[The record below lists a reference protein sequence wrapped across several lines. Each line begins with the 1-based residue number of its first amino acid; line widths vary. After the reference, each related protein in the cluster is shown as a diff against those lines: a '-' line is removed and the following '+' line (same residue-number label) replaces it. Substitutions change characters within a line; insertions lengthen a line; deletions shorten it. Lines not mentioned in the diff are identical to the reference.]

1 MKRFLPLLSLLL
13 LLGCKQDGKNAE
25 TQTAEENSMDDISAK
40 EIEFKVLDSKVIT
53 NEEIWADLGSEVD
66 AFSEEDYQRVK
77 PLVFEKS
84 IPEIQTAISNGALN
98 YEDLVL
104 FYLKRV
110 KKYDRENESS
120 LNSVISLN
128 PNVLKE
134 ARELDKVETKFKGD
148 KKYSVYG
155 MPILLKDNVNTEEMP
170 TTAGATVFKNN
181 TTEDAFITKRLR
193 EHGALILGKANLSE
207 WAYFFCGDCPSGYS
221 AVGGQTLNPYGRKVH
236 DTGGSSSGSGV
247 SMAANFAAA
256 AIGTETSGS
265 ILSPSSSN
273 SIVGL
278 KPTIGLFSRGGI
290 VPISSTLDTP
300 GPMTRTVI
308 DNAIVMS
315 ALQGVDKEDM
325 ASAKLDPNQLNYIE
339 ELNIEEPTAVFQFT
353 KLGYYKGFMEDS
365 LYANAVKTL
374 KDNGAQLVEIERPE
388 IDLPQFVRVLNL
400 DMKVDLPEYIKAYGS
415 KDLTVKNIQEITE
428 VNKQD
433 SLVSMPYGQRLFY
446 GVLKD
451 SATDEEF
458 AAIKDTLLINGKKFF
473 DDPMKANDL
482 DAVLS
487 INNYMAG
494 YAAAARYPALTVP
507 MGYKE
512 NNQPMGLTFMGQSQ
526 HEALLLQL
534 ALAYESISQQ
544 RKSPEGFE

>member
-1 MKRFLPLLSLLL
+1 M
-13 LLGCKQDGKNAE
+13 GCKQDGKNAE
-25 TQTAEENSMDDISAK
+25 TQTPEENSMDDISAK

-66 AFSEEDYQRVK
+66 AFSEEDYHRVK

-104 FYLKRV
+104 FYLKRI

-128 PNVLKE
+128 PNVLEE
-134 ARELDKVETKFKGD
+134 ARELDKVEINFKGD
-148 KKYSVYG
+148 KRYSVYG

-278 KPTIGLFSRGGI
+278 KPTIGLFSRAGI

-308 DNAIVMS
+308 DNAIVMN

-388 IDLPQFVRVLNL
+388 VDLPQFVRVLNL

-415 KDLTVKNIQEITE
+415 KDLAVKNMQEITE